1 MKTNMTQIRK
11 TLAAALL
18 MLGAFSCTDE
28 PDADF
33 VTREFTVTDFHTI
46 EIDGVYEIELVQD
59 TVCKVTMTASPRVF
73 KKNTISVSDS
83 VLTMHEKHGSHW
95 LHPRESNSKVVIH
108 VNHLKRLNVHEACSL
123 RTNGPLGRPSEE
135 IGMVVDYAKM
145 MEADLELGCGTFYYW
160 NDPNGAH
167 IKLRGRANN
176 LKLWN
181 TGLAQVD
188 ATGLTANYVL
198 ADNGSQGEVKVR
210 VMETLEYKLSS
221 TGNICYSG
229 SPLQINNQGITGTGK
244 LVKID

>member
-1 MKTNMTQIRK
+1 MKKHTGHIRK
-11 TLAAALL
+11 TGAAALF
-18 MLGAFSCTDE
+18 MLAALSCSKN

-33 VTREFTVTDFHTI
+33 VTREIAVTDFHTI
-46 EIDGVYEIELVQD
+46 AIDGVYEIELVQD
-59 TVCKVTMTASPRVF
+59 TVCKVTMTAPPRVF
-73 KKNTISVSDS
+73 EKNTISVSDS

-95 LHPRESNSKVVIH
+95 LHPRESNTKVVIH
-108 VNHLKRLNVHEACSL
+108 VNRLKRLSVHETCSL

-167 IKLRGRANN
+167 IKLRGHTGN

-188 ATGLTANYVL
+188 ATELTADYVL
-198 ADNGSQGEVKVR
+198 ADNGSQGELKVH

-244 LVKID
+244 LVKVD